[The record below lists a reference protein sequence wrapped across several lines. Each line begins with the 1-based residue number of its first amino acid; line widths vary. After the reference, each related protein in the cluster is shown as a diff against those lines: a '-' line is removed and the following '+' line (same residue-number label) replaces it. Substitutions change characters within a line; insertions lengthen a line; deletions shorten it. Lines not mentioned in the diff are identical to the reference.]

1 MDLTRT
7 TPQKPSPAGFMK
19 RLMNGLGMNVR
30 SKFTVYNHTDATA
43 YIILS
48 ETPVHHTTGVALDGV
63 SVNRQMVG
71 EYRDQRSYLAP
82 GGSRKFKVFKQNI
95 YYSIYFKLSDGR
107 ELVHTVDKL
116 HDALKK
122 DINIL
127 QRHVSE
133 AQPGTIPSI

>member
-1 MDLTRT
+1 MYAVSSRSTI
-7 TPQKPSPAGFMK
+7 TP
-19 RLMNGLGMNVR
+19 
-30 SKFTVYNHTDATA
+30 TA